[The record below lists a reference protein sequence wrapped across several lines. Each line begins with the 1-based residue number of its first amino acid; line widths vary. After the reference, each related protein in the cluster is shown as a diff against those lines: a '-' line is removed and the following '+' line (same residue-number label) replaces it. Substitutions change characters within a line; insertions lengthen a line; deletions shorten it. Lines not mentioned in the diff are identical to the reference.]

1 MSKII
6 LQKQDRKLI
15 ESIFEYHGNVFSVKF
30 TNYEDTVWCKS
41 ISEIYLAL
49 EQFKKNGFVKTDEN
63 SELILE

>member
-6 LQKQDRKLI
+6 LQKKDRKLI
-15 ESIFEYHGNVFSVKF
+15 ESIFEHNGNIFSVTF

-63 SELILE
+63 SELISE

>member
-6 LQKQDRKLI
+6 LQKKDRKLI
-15 ESIFEYHGNVFSVKF
+15 ESIFEYNGNIFSVRF

-63 SELILE
+63 SELIFE